1 MLVISSNTTDRASIR
16 QKLLC
21 NGYREQFLNEMNAG
35 EFLYF
40 NINTRDRSFVTMKHD
55 DYETQYRY
63 QINRESL
70 FVISSSIFRERFTFL
85 I

>member
-1 MLVISSNTTDRASIR
+1 MIVISLNTTDRASIR
-16 QKLLC
+16 QKLLG

-55 DYETQYRY
+55 DYKMEYQF
-63 QINRESL
+63 QINREAL
-70 FVISSSIFRERFTFL
+70 FVMSSYIFRERFTLL

>member
-1 MLVISSNTTDRASIR
+1 MIVISLNTTDRASIR
-16 QKLLC
+16 QKLLG

-35 EFLYF
+35 DFLYF
-40 NINTRDRSFVTMKHD
+40 NINTRDRSFVTMKYD
-55 DYETQYRY
+55 DYKMECQF

-70 FVISSSIFRERFTFL
+70 FVMSSSIFRERFTLL